1 MSPACD
7 YDAAGEMAQA
17 IGQDAAAS
25 LIEHFGGTSLYVP
38 RKVADDHP
46 ICRSLGRQNAD
57 RVVAWAGGGTLPV
70 PKGDNLHALH
80 DSIVRARTEDGRT
93 VAQIA
98 RGHNLSERQVY
109 RILRKARS
117 EAATTAAS

>member
-17 IGQDAAAS
+17 IGQDAAAA
-25 LIEHFGGTSLYVP
+25 LVEHFGGTSLYVP
-38 RKVADDHP
+38 RSVADDHP

-70 PKGDNLHALH
+70 PKGGNLQALYE
-80 DSIVRARTEDGRT
+80 SIARARAEDRQT

-98 RGHNLSERQVY
+98 RAHNLSERQVY

-117 EAATTAAS
+117 DAAAATAS